1 MPGIVKGMTVMATSE
16 EIAQENKKIRF
27 LRLLVD
33 FSIHLILQGDLPLE
47 EALKVVEGVKGH
59 ACRLFPGKEETFELI
74 YRPRFR
80 RILMEK
86 YGPLRPG

>member
-1 MPGIVKGMTVMATSE
+1 MATSE
-16 EIAQENKKIRF
+16 EIAKENKKIRF

-33 FSIHLILQGDLPLE
+33 FSMHFILQGDLPFH
-47 EALKVVEGVKGH
+47 EALKVIEGVKGH

-80 RILMEK
+80 RILAEK
-86 YGPLRPG
+86 YGSLPPR

>member
-1 MPGIVKGMTVMATSE
+1 MATPE
-16 EIAQENKKIRF
+16 DIAEENKKIRF

-33 FSIHLILQGDLPLE
+33 FSMQFILQGNLPFE
-47 EALKVVEGVKGH
+47 EALKVIEGVKGH

-80 RILMEK
+80 RILAEK
-86 YGPLRPG
+86 YGPSRQQ

>member
-1 MPGIVKGMTVMATSE
+1 MTLMATSK
-16 EIAQENKKIRF
+16 EIAEENKKIRF

-33 FSIHLILQGDLPLE
+33 FSMQFILQGDLPFE
-47 EALKVVEGVKGH
+47 EALKVIEGVKGH

-80 RILMEK
+80 RILAEK
-86 YGPLRPG
+86 YGPSRQQ